1 MLIYIY
7 IVILFILVNNSPILN
22 TDGCDDGI
30 VNVTKG
36 SKVTLTCTRD
46 SENAPGDLYQLIH
59 PNGQLTPGAPA
70 DSPVEV
76 TLNNITIKES
86 GVYICQG
93 SRNGISYSAL
103 QSNVTLNAQCE
114 FYHAFLLFIN
124 FI

>member
-1 MLIYIY
+1 MLFFF
-7 IVILFILVNNSPILN
+7 VFLFISVNNSPILN
-22 TDGCDDGI
+22 TDGCDGGI

-46 SENAPGDLYQLIH
+46 SENAPGDLYQWIH

-76 TLNNITIKES
+76 ILNNITRNES
-86 GVYICQG
+86 GMYICQG

-103 QSNVTLNAQCE
+103 QSNVRLNAQCE
-114 FYHAFLLFIN
+114 LLSCFLIIN